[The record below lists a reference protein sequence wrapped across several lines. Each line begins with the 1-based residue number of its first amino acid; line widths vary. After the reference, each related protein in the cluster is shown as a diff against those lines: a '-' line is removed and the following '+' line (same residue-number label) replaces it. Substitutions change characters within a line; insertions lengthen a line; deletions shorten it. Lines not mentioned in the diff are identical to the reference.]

1 MKSSNKER
9 LLKKAVQSCV
19 NNVEQYFK
27 DAHLLLENGS
37 YGHAFAFTV
46 LGEEELSK
54 AYIYNECSEGFLPED
69 IVAKM
74 GKGSRSHMRK
84 QLLAATLVPSF
95 GIVKFFQELADTCAE
110 GAKGDRSKYFQA
122 LNRELKDKEKIEE
135 RFTRMMQ
142 LIKRMAASEEDKQNG
157 LYVDVKLEEGV
168 LKSPES
174 LKKQT
179 VEERLAQAEEL
190 FQFMRPFLMLTL
202 TSSER
207 QYVKAQ
213 LESSGVL
220 KSTLEALDY
229 DEKRRHRKSS

>member
-1 MKSSNKER
+1 MKATDKEK
-9 LLKKAVQSCV
+9 LLKKAVQSCL

-27 DAHLLLENGS
+27 DAHLLVENGS

-69 IVAKM
+69 IVKKM

-84 QLLAATLVPSF
+84 QLLAATLIPSF
-95 GIVKFFQELADTCAE
+95 GFVSFFQELADTCVE
-110 GAKGDRSKYFQA
+110 EAKGDRSKYFQA

-142 LIKRMAASEEDKQNG
+142 SIERMVTSEEDKQNG
-157 LYVDVKLEEGV
+157 LYVDVKLEEGI
-168 LKSPES
+168 LKSPEFM
-174 LKKQT
+174 KKST

-190 FQFMRPFLMLTL
+190 FRFIRPFLMMTL
-202 TSSER
+202 SPSER
-207 QYVKAQ
+207 QQMKAQ

-220 KSTLEALDY
+220 KKTLEALDY
-229 DEKRRHRKSS
+229 DEKKRH